1 MQKKLHIYVLI
12 LSFALPLLGRSQA
25 RQLSLKEALEL
36 AEANNLTSQSA
47 IARKDAAR
55 GAYRMTNSLFLP
67 GVSVSHTGVST
78 NDPLSS
84 FGFKLKQEVV
94 TQADFNPAVLND
106 PDNIENFTTKIEV
119 QQPILNVDG
128 LYARKAARNQYEA
141 VSLQAD
147 RTRHQIS
154 YEVKKAYFGLELAQA
169 AVDVLKESVNVAEEA
184 LKLTKDNEEQ
194 GFVKHADVLEA
205 SVRLEERRNQ
215 LREANNQLRTANEFL
230 AHLIGVDLGTTI
242 EPTDSMPGS
251 PVLLS
256 LNSIPH
262 QLESRSDLKA
272 VQKQVEATENMLRS
286 EKLKFIPKLN
296 AFGSY
301 EWNDREI
308 LGTSANNYFVGAS
321 LSWNLFSG
329 YKNVGS
335 VQRATSQVREA
346 QINYQNYLSQS
357 QIQLNRAQRKLEL
370 TYQQI
375 QSSELAREQAE
386 ESLRIRTNRFE
397 QGLEKTTD
405 LLIAEALASKK
416 SLDHIQAIY
425 NYKQAIFEM
434 ELLLEKEINE

>member
-1 MQKKLHIYVLI
+1 M
-12 LSFALPLLGRSQA
+12 
-25 RQLSLKEALEL
+25 
-36 AEANNLTSQSA
+36 
-47 IARKDAAR
+47 
-55 GAYRMTNSLFLP
+55 
-67 GVSVSHTGVST
+67 
-78 NDPLSS
+78 
-84 FGFKLKQEVV
+84 
-94 TQADFNPAVLND
+94 
-106 PDNIENFTTKIEV
+106 
-119 QQPILNVDG
+119 DG

-184 LKLTKDNEEQ
+184 LKLTMDNEEQ

-296 AFGSY
+296 AL
-301 EWNDREI
+301 EVTN
-308 LGTSANNYFVGAS
+308 GTTGKYWEHQPITIS
-321 LSWNLFSG
+321 LEP
-329 YKNVGS
+329 
-335 VQRATSQVREA
+335 A
-346 QINYQNYLSQS
+346 
-357 QIQLNRAQRKLEL
+357 
-370 TYQQI
+370 
-375 QSSELAREQAE
+375 
-386 ESLRIRTNRFE
+386 
-397 QGLEKTTD
+397 
-405 LLIAEALASKK
+405 
-416 SLDHIQAIY
+416 
-425 NYKQAIFEM
+425 
-434 ELLLEKEINE
+434 